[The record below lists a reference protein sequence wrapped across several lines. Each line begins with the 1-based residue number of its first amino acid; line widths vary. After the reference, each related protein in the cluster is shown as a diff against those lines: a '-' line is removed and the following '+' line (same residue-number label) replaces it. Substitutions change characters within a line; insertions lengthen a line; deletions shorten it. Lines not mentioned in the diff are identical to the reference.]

1 MALYKDS
8 SEVLSISF
16 NATKTSNEDWFSKKR
31 LVHSPWTDLES
42 EQENYFAVQGA
53 LDKGVKRVFYINQ
66 LHGGCER
73 DAGWLMV
80 SIILTV
86 NMNIASLNQLSFTV
100 NLTLSQ
106 NGVITVRKF
115 RTDNSNNNSICCRQM

>member
-53 LDKGVKRVFYINQ
+53 LDINVKRVFYINQ
-66 LHGGCER
+66 FHGGCES
-73 DAGWLMV
+73 DAGWFMV
-80 SIILTV
+80 SHNPGCEYEDRLPQPIIVYSKSDT
-86 NMNIASLNQLSFTV
+86 FTKWS
-100 NLTLSQ
+100 NYGKKIQ
-106 NGVITVRKF
+106 NG
-115 RTDNSNNNSICCRQM
+115 